1 MHEGVNTMLTSPI
14 KLKKTDEILEPAA
27 RLFHV
32 LSSPIR
38 LKILHCLCT
47 GEENVG
53 QLVGLI
59 GTSQPNMS
67 QHLNALFQAGI
78 LGKRRVGT
86 QILYHVMDVRIVAIS
101 EDICSLH
108 PPLP

>member
-1 MHEGVNTMLTSPI
+1 MLLASTQVS
-14 KLKKTDEILEPAA
+14 LQKTDKTFESAA
-27 RLFHV
+27 RLFRV
-32 LSSPIR
+32 LSSPMR
-38 LKILHCLCT
+38 LKILHCLCN

-53 QLVGLI
+53 QLI
-59 GTSQPNMS
+59 GVIQTSQPNMS

-101 EDICSLH
+101 EVICRR
-108 PPLP
+108 PQPLP